1 MTSHISSCT
10 SRGILAARYDEK
22 CWCATLVWMTAI
34 RTYAQLVDEIRATTT
49 PVRLVGIDGCGGAG
63 KTTFAQR
70 LAAAADQA
78 WPVIHTDDFAT
89 HDEPLE
95 WWPRMLTQVI
105 DPLSRNQPATFEPYD
120 WVHRRPGAET
130 TVAPADVVVIEGV
143 GATRKAWRDRLALR
157 IWIDTDPELRLL
169 RDLERDGEELAE
181 FWHDWRIAEDR
192 YVADEQPQQHADLVI
207 AGDPSEPHDPEREFV
222 VLSER
227 QRDVAVRTQP
237 GWSRRS
243 SPRSE
248 KPAGSCRTS
257 SDRRQPTAAAAT
269 PWDGH
274 PQRSGRHRL

>member
-70 LAAAADQA
+70 LTAAADNN

-95 WWPRMLTQVI
+95 WWPRMLAQVI
-105 DPLSRNQPATFEPYD
+105 DPVSRNQPATFHPYD
-120 WVHRRPGAET
+120 WVRRRPSDQQT
-130 TVAPADVVVIEGV
+130 TVMPADVVLIEGV
-143 GATRKAWRDRLALR
+143 GATRKAWRDRLARR
-157 IWIDTDPELRLL
+157 IWIDTDSDLRLRRGL
-169 RDLERDGEELAE
+169 DRDGDELAD
-181 FWHDWRIAEDR
+181 FWRDWRIAEDR

-207 AGDPSEPHDPEREFV
+207 AGNPSEPHDPEKEFV

-227 QRDVAVRTQP
+227 QRGAP
-237 GWSRRS
+237 AERR
-243 SPRSE
+243 R
-248 KPAGSCRTS
+248 G
-257 SDRRQPTAAAAT
+257 
-269 PWDGH
+269 
-274 PQRSGRHRL
+274 